1 MAAQLE
7 NGYTRIANE
16 ILDHIA
22 KTKLNGS
29 QFRIVMAVFRY
40 TYGFNRKEHEM
51 SIGFIAKATGM
62 NKRQVQRELSALIDA
77 RIIKVVKE
85 STHSSPAVLSF
96 NKYFD
101 QWCLNSQQVSKQST
115 GDELA
120 ACTDDRLDVTPDDGL
135 DTRGDDGL
143 DTQEIQLKDNIKD
156 NSKENIYSQL
166 HLKVFSVWN
175 KQEIIRHKKITPELK
190 KSIDKAVKQ
199 YGIDNVILAIERY
212 AKCYKDPAYFFSYK
226 WDLAKFLKQKNALPD
241 FLDGGCKW
249 EDYKARGQP
258 KSNEKRREESD
269 FDWGYGYKP
278 AD

>member
-62 NKRQVQRELSALIDA
+62 NKRQVQRELSTLIDA

-120 ACTDDRLDVTPDDGL
+120 VCTDDRLDVTPDDGL
-135 DTRGDDGL
+135 DTRGDVGL
-143 DTQEIQLKDNIKD
+143 VTQEIQLKDNIKD
-156 NSKENIYSQL
+156 NSKENIYSQS

-175 KQEIIRHKKITPELK
+175 KQEIIRHKKITSELK
-190 KSIDKAVKQ
+190 KAIDKAVKE
-199 YGIDNVILAIERY
+199 YGVENVILAIERY
-212 AKCYKDPAYFFSYK
+212 GRIYKDPNYFFSYK
-226 WDLAKFLKQKNALPD
+226 WDLVRFLRQRNALPD
-241 FLDGGCKW
+241 FLDEGSKW
-249 EDYKARGQP
+249 EDYKARGHP
-258 KSNEKRREESD
+258 DMSAREEEAT
-269 FDWGYGYKP
+269 FDWGWTKET
-278 AD
+278 